1 MVNNHIR
8 ESLGDRAFNTINNI
22 LMFIFLLIMFYPLYY
37 TVIVSVSDINEVS
50 LGHVFLL
57 PKGFTLEA
65 YRNVFINKDIWTG
78 YMNSIVYASLGT
90 LYALAIMLPV
100 AYGLSKKD
108 LFGRNVTT
116 LFFLFT
122 MYFSGGMIP
131 SYILTQKLGLMNTRL
146 VMIVGPMQVYNMVV
160 TRTYFATS
168 IPSDIY
174 EAAYI
179 DGAGEW
185 RSFFKIA
192 LPLAL
197 PIISVMAL
205 FFAVGSWNS
214 YFNAMLYINDKKL
227 FPLQLVLRNILILE
241 QEMMMNRE
249 FFSSLGGDEQ
259 AAVMARARLAE
270 SMKYALI
277 FIASAPLLA
286 AYPFVQK
293 YFVKGIMIGS
303 LKG

>member
-1 MVNNHIR
+1 MVKNHIS
-8 ESLGDRAFNTINNI
+8 ESLGDRAFNIINNV
-22 LMFIFLLIMFYPLYY
+22 LMFLFLLIMFYPLYF
-37 TVIVSVSDINEVS
+37 TVIISVSDINEVG

-78 YMNSIVYASLGT
+78 YMNSIIYASLGT
-90 LYALAIMLPV
+90 LYALVIMLPV

-108 LFGRNVTT
+108 LFGKNVTT

-122 MYFSGGMIP
+122 MYFSGGMVP

-146 VMIVGPMQVYNMVV
+146 VMIVGPVSVYNMIV
-160 TRTYFATS
+160 TRTYFMTS

-179 DGAGEW
+179 DGASEW
-185 RSFFKIA
+185 RSFFNIA
-192 LPLAL
+192 LPLAV
-197 PIISVMAL
+197 PVISVMAL
-205 FFAVGSWNS
+205 YFAVGSWNS
-214 YFNAMLYINDKKL
+214 CFNAMLYINNKKL
-227 FPLQLVLRNILILE
+227 FPLQLVLRNILILG

-249 FFSSLGGDEQ
+249 YFSSLSGDEQ
-259 AAVMARARLAE
+259 AIVMARARLAE

-277 FIASAPLLA
+277 FIASAPLLI

>member
-1 MVNNHIR
+1 MVNNRIR

-146 VMIVGPMQVYNMVV
+146 VMIVGPVQVYNMVV

>member
-1 MVNNHIR
+1 MVNNRIR
-8 ESLGDRAFNTINNI
+8 ESLGDRVFNTINNV
-22 LMFIFLLIMFYPLYY
+22 LMFIFLLIMLYPLYF
-37 TVIVSVSDINEVS
+37 TVIVSVSDLNEVG

-78 YMNSIVYASLGT
+78 YMNSIIYASLGT
-90 LYALAIMLPV
+90 LYALVIMLPV

-146 VMIVGPMQVYNMVV
+146 VMIVGPMSVYNMVV
-160 TRTYFATS
+160 TRTYFVTS

-192 LPLAL
+192 LPLSV

-214 YFNAMLYINDKKL
+214 YFNAMLYINNKKL

-241 QEMMMNRE
+241 QDMMMNRE

>member
-1 MVNNHIR
+1 M
-8 ESLGDRAFNTINNI
+8 L
-22 LMFIFLLIMFYPLYY
+22 YPLYF
-37 TVIVSVSDINEVS
+37 TVIVSVSDLNEVG

-78 YMNSIVYASLGT
+78 YMNSIIYASLGT
-90 LYALAIMLPV
+90 LYALVIMLPV

-146 VMIVGPMQVYNMVV
+146 VMIVGPMSVYNMVV
-160 TRTYFATS
+160 TRTYFVTS

-192 LPLAL
+192 LPLSV

-214 YFNAMLYINDKKL
+214 YFNAMLYINNKKL

-241 QEMMMNRE
+241 QDMMMNRE